1 MEQLT
6 EIERLSFSH
15 MYDSVAL
22 LNSGVNPRPDHVA
35 LFLNLS
41 SKAVSTVHHTYCSS
55 YIQPRLTQLA
65 TDKDVYYYK
74 PVLFCQNNQ
83 PLEFILM
90 SVK

>member
-41 SKAVSTVHHTYCSS
+41 SKAVSS
-55 YIQPRLTQLA
+55 
-65 TDKDVYYYK
+65 
-74 PVLFCQNNQ
+74 LFIKNPTSLITTRN
-83 PLEFILM
+83 
-90 SVK
+90 